1 MKPAG
6 KLERLL
12 AAALPFALG
21 AAVFVIAFW
30 HIVEI
35 ARWAGQPDWAALLI
49 ASTGECMAVAAILE
63 ILARRRTGIGVK
75 TPVLVLVA
83 AVLFSG
89 AVNLAAAL
97 VDRDT
102 AGRLA
107 GEPGAWRPV
116 MAVWP
121 VMAFALVAALK
132 ATRGGKAV
140 EHLEEEGPAIAAGPA
155 PGGAEVVEVAPV
167 PAPAPPAAPV
177 KAPPPAAELAPGP
190 DEGGS
195 GATPRGSGRLALAEL
210 VANLPADDPRS
221 ERQLAADL
229 APAAGLAPA
238 TARRYLA
245 DLRKSVA
252 A

>member
-6 KLERLL
+6 RVERFL

-30 HIVEI
+30 HIVEL

-63 ILARRRTGIGVK
+63 ILARRRSGDGVW

-83 AVLFSG
+83 AVGFSG

-97 VDRDT
+97 VDRDG
-102 AGRLA
+102 AGRLT

-121 VMAFALVAALK
+121 VIAFALVAALK
-132 ATRGGKAV
+132 ATRGGAAIEV
-140 EHLEEEGPAIAAGPA
+140 EEEVSPAVPAAGPA
-155 PGGAEVVEVAPV
+155 PSPVTVEVAPEPPALAPL
-167 PAPAPPAAPV
+167 PAPEPPALAPV
-177 KAPPPAAELAPGP
+177 PV
-190 DEGGS
+190 GG
-195 GATPRGSGRLALAEL
+195 TTGRARVAEL
-210 VANLPADDPRS
+210 VAMLPADDPRS
-221 ERQLAADL
+221 ERQVAADL
-229 APAAGLAPA
+229 APMAGISPS

-245 DLRKSVA
+245 DLRRPAVA

>member
-6 KLERLL
+6 KLERFL

-21 AAVFVIAFW
+21 AAVFVIAFV
-30 HIVEI
+30 HIVEL

-63 ILARRRTGIGVK
+63 VLARRRAGTGVK

-83 AVLFSG
+83 AVGFSG

-97 VDRDT
+97 VDRDG
-102 AGRLA
+102 AGRLT

-121 VMAFALVAALK
+121 VIAFALVAALK
-132 ATRGGKAV
+132 ATRGGATVEVDEQEEVSPAV
-140 EHLEEEGPAIAAGPA
+140 PAAGPA
-155 PGGAEVVEVAPV
+155 PSPVTVEVAPEPV
-167 PAPAPPAAPV
+167 AVPDVEPEPAPAVAPEPPT
-177 KAPPPAAELAPGP
+177 PGT
-190 DEGGS
+190 
-195 GATPRGSGRLALAEL
+195 GATPRESGRRQLAEL
-210 VANLPADDPRS
+210 VATLPVDDPRS

-229 APAAGLAPA
+229 APMAGISPS

-245 DLRKSVA
+245 DLRRQAVA